1 MIFST
6 AQQNLV
12 SMFSLH
18 KLVPLEYIIF
28 NVTRH
33 TGRKID
39 KIGAKTTIHVQKIH
53 LLHTFLIIRLLI

>member
-12 SMFSLH
+12 SMFSFH
-18 KLVPLEYIIF
+18 KLVPLEHIIF

-33 TGRKID
+33 TGHKIG
-39 KIGAKTTIHVQKIH
+39 KIGAKTTFHVQKIH